1 MNMHAAV
8 LDVDDLHQRLGTH
21 KILNGVSFN
30 LQRGELL
37 GLIGANGS
45 GKSTLVRCIAGLIA
59 PEAGHIAIAGHAI
72 GADPVRA
79 RGQLG
84 FAVDPSALPATLTG
98 WQCLELFA
106 GTRGLDAIP
115 GATLAFAE
123 ALYLVPMLHAQ
134 VARYS
139 LGMRQKL
146 SLCLALLGE
155 PALLLLDES
164 LNGLDPLS
172 VYEAKQWIAGLVRR
186 EQCAVL
192 LATHMLDTTQD
203 CITRVALL
211 HEGAFLRTWNTD
223 DLHALRND
231 RTRTLELSMIE
242 SLRAAGQPGM

>member
-203 CITRVALL
+203 CMTRVALL